1 MQNYFPKKADFQIEH
16 FHMASGKNSNRS
28 MSESLFCGPTA
39 SLRSV
44 LVALTL
50 YTLEKQASTLRR
62 GFSDGQKFC
71 SLKIKGKEENK
82 KTTVITAK

>member
-1 MQNYFPKKADFQIEH
+1 
-16 FHMASGKNSNRS
+16 MARGKIFNRS
-28 MSESLFCGPTA
+28 MSESLA

-62 GFSDGQKFC
+62 GFSDGQKFR
-71 SLKIKGKEENK
+71 SLKIKGKKEYK
-82 KTTVITAK
+82 KTVITAK